1 MTRPRMQIG
10 AVTIT
15 AAPAPRAGE
24 LARFYER
31 LLGWRIVD
39 EGPRGGWVQLHPPEG
54 EVAPTL
60 LGINIESDE
69 QHERPVWPSKPGGQ
83 NATMHLDIGVDD
95 LDEAVAWAL
104 EAGASLA
111 EDQPQEH
118 VRVMLD
124 PHGNPFCLCL

>member
-1 MTRPRMQIG
+1 MTQPRMQVG

-15 AAPAPRAGE
+15 AAPPRARD

-31 LLGWRIVD
+31 LLGWPIVS
-39 EGPRGGWVQLHPPEG
+39 EGPKGGWAQLRPPKG
-54 EVAPTL
+54 ATGPA
-60 LGINIESDE
+60 INIECDRE
-69 QHERPVWPSKPGGQ
+69 YERPVWPSKVGGQ

-104 EAGASLA
+104 QAGATLA
-111 EDQPQEH
+111 ANQPQEN

-124 PHGNPFCLCL
+124 PDGHPFCLCC

>member
-1 MTRPRMQIG
+1 MTQPRMRIG

-15 AAPAPRAGE
+15 AAPAPHAGE

-31 LLGWRIVD
+31 LLSWQIVD
-39 EGPRGGWVQLHPPEG
+39 EGPKGGWAQLHPPEG
-54 EVAPTL
+54 EPDGTL
-60 LGINIESDE
+60 LGINIESDQE
-69 QHERPVWPSKPGGQ
+69 HKPPTWPSKPGHQ
-83 NATMHLDIGVDD
+83 NATMHLDINVDN

-104 EAGASLA
+104 QAGATLA
-111 EDQPQEH
+111 DHQPQPH

>member
-1 MTRPRMQIG
+1 MTRPRMRIG

-15 AAPAPRAGE
+15 AAPAPHARE
-24 LARFYER
+24 LARFYEQ

-39 EGPRGGWVQLHPPEG
+39 EGPKGGWVQLHPPEG
-54 EVAPTL
+54 ETDRTL
-60 LGINIESDE
+60 LGINIESDQE
-69 QHERPVWPSKPGGQ
+69 HERPTWPSKPGGQ

-104 EAGASLA
+104 QAGASLA

-124 PHGNPFCLCL
+124 PHGNPFCLCR

>member
-1 MTRPRMQIG
+1 MQIG

-15 AAPAPRAGE
+15 AAPTPRAGE
-24 LARFYER
+24 LARFSER

-39 EGPRGGWVQLHPPEG
+39 EGPRGGWVQLHPPES

-69 QHERPVWPSKPGGQ
+69 EYERPVWPSKPGGQ

-104 EAGASLA
+104 QAGASLA

-118 VRVMLD
+118 VRVMFD
-124 PHGNPFCLCL
+124 PHGNPFCLCR

>member
-15 AAPAPRAGE
+15 APPAPHAPE

-39 EGPRGGWVQLHPPEG
+39 EGPKGGWVQLHPPEG
-54 EVAPTL
+54 ETGRTL
-60 LGINIESDE
+60 LGINIESD
-69 QHERPVWPSKPGGQ
+69 QDHERPVWPSMPGGQ

-104 EAGASLA
+104 QAGASLA
-111 EDQPQEH
+111 EHQPQEH

-124 PHGNPFCLCL
+124 PAGNPFCLCC